1 MGREIE
7 IKIPLT
13 QSEYDSLF
21 AKINEPPFTT
31 PEHLLK
37 SDIYFSRYD
46 TREER
51 KAKNEPQVIRIRTD
65 ENLNEGTKKSYFCIK
80 RKSIENGIEF
90 NSENETFIED
100 ENVLKLLFEV
110 SDYHQF
116 FQKNKDAFST
126 YYNDMHL
133 ELEKVNG
140 LAYVE
145 IEVTTD
151 NLPAD
156 KVRQNLEAFVKTL
169 GLDPSNRDSR
179 SWMEIILDGKIL

>member
-1 MGREIE
+1 MAREIE

-13 QSEYDSLF
+13 QSEYDTLF
-21 AKINEPPFTT
+21 AKINEPPFTA
-31 PEHLLK
+31 PVHLLK
-37 SDIYFSRYD
+37 SDTYFSRYD

-51 KAKNEPQVIRIRTD
+51 RAKNEPQVIRIRTD
-65 ENLNEGTKKSYFCIK
+65 ENLNEGTKQSYFCIK
-80 RKSIENGIEF
+80 RKAIENGIEF
-90 NSENETFIED
+90 NAENETFVED
-100 ENVLKLLFEV
+100 ENVIKLLFEV

-126 YYNDMHL
+126 YYNDFHL

-140 LAYVE
+140 LTYVE

-156 KVRQNLEAFVKTL
+156 QVSKNLQDFVVSL
-169 GLDPSNRDSR
+169 GLDPKKRDSR
-179 SWMEIILDGKIL
+179 SWMEIILDGNGK

>member
-1 MGREIE
+1 MAREIE

-80 RKSIENGIEF
+80 RKTIENGIEF
-90 NSENETFIED
+90 NAENETFIED
-100 ENVLKLLFEV
+100 EKVLEQFFEV
-110 SDYHQF
+110 AGYTKY

-126 YYNDMHL
+126 YNGDFHL

-140 LAYVE
+140 MCYVE
-145 IEVTTD
+145 IEVTTSS
-151 NLPAD
+151 LPAET
-156 KVRQNLEAFVKTL
+156 VRQNLEAFVKDL
-169 GLDPSNRDSR
+169 GLDSSKRDSR
-179 SWMEIILDGKIL
+179 SWMEIINAGK

>member
-13 QSEYDSLF
+13 QSEYDTLF
-21 AKINEPPFTT
+21 AKIKEPPFTQ
-31 PEHLLK
+31 PVHLLK
-37 SDIYFSRYD
+37 TDQYFSRYD

-51 KAKNEPQVIRIRTD
+51 RAKNEPQVIRIRTD

-80 RKSIENGIEF
+80 RKKIENGIEF
-90 NSENETFIED
+90 NAENETFIQD

-110 SDYHQF
+110 SDYHLF
-116 FQKNKDAFST
+116 FQKNKDALST
-126 YYNDMHL
+126 YYEDFHV

-140 LAYVE
+140 LTYVE
-145 IEVTTD
+145 IEVTSE

-156 KVRQNLEAFVKTL
+156 KVRQNLEAFVKEL
-169 GLDPSNRDSR
+169 GLDPAKRDSR
-179 SWMEIILDGKIL
+179 SWMEIILDGKN

>member
-1 MGREIE
+1 MAREIE

-80 RKSIENGIEF
+80 RKTIENGIEF
-90 NSENETFIED
+90 NAENETFIED
-100 ENVLKLLFEV
+100 EKVLEQFFEV
-110 SDYHQF
+110 SGYTKY

-126 YYNDMHL
+126 YNGDFHL

-140 LAYVE
+140 MCYVE
-145 IEVTTD
+145 IEVTTSS
-151 NLPAD
+151 LPAET
-156 KVRQNLEAFVKTL
+156 VRQNLEAFVKDL
-169 GLDPSNRDSR
+169 GLDSSKRDSR
-179 SWMEIILDGKIL
+179 SWMEIINAGK

>member
-1 MGREIE
+1 MNREIE

-13 QSEYDSLF
+13 QGEYESLF
-21 AKINEPPFTT
+21 SKIQEEPFTK

-37 SDIYFSRYD
+37 SDTYFSRYD

-65 ENLNEGTKKSYFCIK
+65 ENLSQGTKKSYFCIK
-80 RKSIENGIEF
+80 RKAIENGIEF
-90 NSENETFIED
+90 NSENETFVED
-100 ENVLKLLFEV
+100 ENVIKLLFEV

-116 FQKNKDAFST
+116 FQKNKDAFSS
-126 YYNDMHL
+126 YYKDFHV

-140 LAYVE
+140 MPYVE

-151 NLPAD
+151 SLPAD
-156 KVRQNLEAFVKTL
+156 QVSRALQDFVVRL
-169 GLDPSNRDSR
+169 GLDPAKRDSR
-179 SWMEIILDGKIL
+179 SWMEIILDGKK

>member
-13 QSEYDSLF
+13 QSEYDELF
-21 AKINEPPFTT
+21 AKINEPPFST
-31 PEHLLK
+31 PIHLLK
-37 SDIYFSRYD
+37 SDTYFSRYD

-51 KAKNEPQVIRIRTD
+51 RAKNEPQVIRIRTD
-65 ENLNEGTKKSYFCIK
+65 ENMTEDTKKSYFCIK
-80 RKSIENGIEF
+80 RKTIENGIEF
-90 NSENETFIED
+90 NAENETFIED

-140 LAYVE
+140 LTYVE
-145 IEVTTD
+145 IEVTTE
-151 NLPAD
+151 NLSAD
-156 KVRQNLEAFVKTL
+156 KVRKNLEAFVKEL
-169 GLDPSNRDSR
+169 GLDPSKRDSR
-179 SWMEIILDGKIL
+179 SWMEIILDGKN